1 MILLRLVPVLVRLEN
16 TFLRAEMYSTFQSS
30 QLERVV
36 YVDTDSASSCQ
47 GSAVIHVCSSDWCV
61 VGCVGEA
68 ILPVG
73 HCLLY
78 LRTNPSDEAQPLVRV
93 IALYW
98 RDNVHFIQRHTDRS
112 LIGTDALT
120 WSVRY
125 KTTRTNFQFQYCQK
139 HMDTLTIHSYLILEQ
154 PVLSWKGCPQDFGT
168 LLQGF
173 ASIQP
178 LEHSVFRKWCWM

>member
-1 MILLRLVPVLVRLEN
+1 MILWRLVPVLVRLKN
-16 TFLRAEMYSTFQSS
+16 TFFRTEMYSTFQSS

-36 YVDTDSASSCQ
+36 YVDTDFASSCQ
-47 GSAVIHVCSSDWCV
+47 GSAVIHVCSSDWCA

-98 RDNVHFIQRHTDRS
+98 HDNVHFIQRHTDRS
-112 LIGTDALT
+112 S
-120 WSVRY
+120 SVHY
-125 KTTRTNFQFQYCQK
+125 KTTRRNSHFQYCQK
-139 HMDTLTIHSYLILEQ
+139 HMDTLTIHSYMILDQ
-154 PVLSWKGCPQDFGT
+154 LLLSWNLCPQDFGT

-173 ASIQP
+173 APIKP